1 MQDVRHVRGEP
12 LAEGPAGAPPPRPA
26 SGAEAR
32 VDAAGVT
39 VVFPPGHAATG
50 AALVD
55 AVRATV
61 TMLGERW
68 GLPVPHGCEVHVL
81 TDAEAFV
88 QATAP
93 PRWRWLLGITRR
105 LWRPRAERVF
115 ALAGGWMQP
124 WRGRPAVGV
133 KPPELLARAQT
144 RLGERLFLPV
154 PDPLEK
160 VRHIAVHELTH
171 AFTAHLRLP
180 PWLNEGLAMRAVDHV
195 VGRLTVREDSRE
207 LARLDR
213 ATLGSRAYRRARS
226 RDHDALI
233 GLYATGYWIT
243 LRLEDQAP
251 AVLADLLSRRHAH
264 SEVARITTVALELE
278 TSSRVVP

>member
-1 MQDVRHVRGEP
+1 MDMSAARPGP
-12 LAEGPAGAPPPRPA
+12 LAGALPAR
-26 SGAEAR
+26 SSSSEEQR
-32 VDAAGVT
+32 VDTAGVT
-39 VVFPPGHAATG
+39 VVFPPAHATTG

-55 AVRATV
+55 AVEATV
-61 TMLGERW
+61 AVLGDRW
-68 GLPVPHGCEVHVL
+68 GLRAPSGCEVHVL
-81 TDAEAFV
+81 TDPEVFV
-88 QATAP
+88 RATAP
-93 PRWRWLLGITRR
+93 PRWRWLLGITRP

-133 KPPELLARAQT
+133 KPPELLARAET
-144 RLGERLFLPV
+144 RLGERLFVPV

-195 VGRLTVREDSRE
+195 VGRSTVREDSRE
-207 LARLDR
+207 LASLDLD
-213 ATLGSRAYRRARS
+213 ALDGRAYRRVRA
-226 RDHDALI
+226 RDHEALI

-243 LRLEDQAP
+243 RRLEDEAP
-251 AVLADLLSRRHAH
+251 ALLAELLSRRRSHR
-264 SEVARITTVALELE
+264 EVARCVAAIPG
-278 TSSRVVP
+278 S